1 MKRSPA
7 LLKLSRE
14 HHTALVLA
22 LQIARA
28 DDPETMA
35 ELLVSV
41 PAIFRDEVDA
51 HFQREDDELLPR
63 LAAAGALVLVER
75 TLAEHREMRNLVAQM
90 SAGDVR
96 ALKPS
101 GARLKAHVHFEERE
115 LFVTAET
122 ILPAAYLGRH
132 A

>member
-7 LLKLSRE
+7 LINLSRE

-22 LQIARA
+22 LRIARA
-28 DDPETMA
+28 VEPETMA

-51 HFQREDDELLPR
+51 HFQREEDELLPKM
-63 LAAAGALVLVER
+63 AAAGATAMVER
-75 TLAEHREMRNLVAQM
+75 TLAEHREMRNLVARM
-90 SAGDVR
+90 NAGDVR
-96 ALKPS
+96 AMKPF
-101 GARLKAHVHFEERE
+101 GAMLKAHVQFEERE

-122 ILPAAYLGRH
+122 ILPATCLERH
-132 A
+132 D

>member
-14 HHTALVLA
+14 HHTALVIA
-22 LQIARA
+22 LRIARA

-51 HFQREDDELLPR
+51 HFQREEDELLPK
-63 LAAAGALVLVER
+63 LAVAGATALVER
-75 TLAEHREMRNLVAQM
+75 TLTEHREMRNLVAQM

-96 ALKPS
+96 ALKPF
-101 GARLKAHVHFEERE
+101 GAMLKAHVHFEERE
-115 LFVTAET
+115 LFVRAET
-122 ILPAAYLGRH
+122 MLPVEYLNLH
-132 A
+132 V